1 MKSRLSRN
9 NGGEIMVAVKA
20 RISAQPSDVALIETI
35 NRVEKNLREAFPQVR
50 WIFFEPDLRD

>member
-1 MKSRLSRN
+1 
-9 NGGEIMVAVKA
+9 MVAVKA